1 MGLAQARPNKTVQH
15 RSALLAQAHPTR
27 ATMFH
32 TPLVMTKEIILGECK
47 AFVGR
52 VNTSTIRGNKRAG
65 LRIHNDESMKG
76 QVDAQ

>member
-1 MGLAQARPNKTVQH
+1 
-15 RSALLAQAHPTR
+15 
-27 ATMFH
+27 MFH